1 MHNSYWEEQALMYV
15 TGDLDSQQQQA
26 FEDHLK
32 DCDQCQDD
40 VGEWHAIAGASQSH
54 FQAIPI
60 QRQRSRWL
68 VELPFAAA
76 IVLVIALGLI
86 FVDNQLQPDDP
97 NTGASSS
104 VLQTTETMIPTDVA
118 TMRPSI
124 IPTGA
129 MFVTNMP
136 TLIPREYYLT
146 TVTPTLAPT
155 ETMLATGVPTGTP
168 TLAPTLTATLWETE
182 EVDDTD
188 VAVETP
194 EPYETE
200 EAMETAEAYETEEP
214 IDDSFTDGMF
224 EFPPSAML
232 DVERISFVNQG
243 FNQSG
248 LATLGMGLSYYN
260 SSWSLDPIAA
270 EMQHYVEDP
279 NTSPQELVDFTNTTA
294 EEADAIIRVGGDLDV
309 LHRLI
314 ASGYPVLVETGIDV
328 ETDDWLGHYRL
339 VVGYDEESIIVYDSN
354 YGRPSSPS
362 IVLSNEQFIE
372 EWWQFSNVFIVLYP
386 PHEYDSVVTLL
397 GYLQT
402 ETEAYRQLIMSAQE
416 HSLSNANDLW
426 SLFNLGDA
434 FTVLGE
440 YEIAAGYFRTAY
452 GSLGLPERLTWYRHS
467 PFEAFYQ
474 VEDYEALDE
483 LVSSNLATRNSI
495 EEFHYYQ
502 GLLYLVAQDDKDA
515 AIEEFNLALDLRAS
529 YDAAQDALNQLEANE
544 E

>member
-1 MHNSYWEEQALMYV
+1 MHNTYWEEQALMYI
-15 TGDLDSQQQQA
+15 TGDLDSQKRQA

-32 DCDQCQDD
+32 DCDHCQDD
-40 VGEWHAIAGASQSH
+40 VGEWHAIAGASKSH
-54 FQAIPI
+54 FQTIPI

-86 FVDNQLQPDDP
+86 LVNRQLQPDDP
-97 NTGASSS
+97 QTGASSS
-104 VLQTTETMIPTDVA
+104 ILQSTETMIPTVE
-118 TMRPSI
+118 
-124 IPTGA
+124 PTS
-129 MFVTNMP
+129 
-136 TLIPREYYLT
+136 LPREFYIT
-146 TVTPTLAPT
+146 TV
-155 ETMLATGVPTGTP
+155 TP

-188 VAVETP
+188 VAVETA

-232 DVERISFVNQG
+232 DVERINFVNQG

-248 LATLGMGLSYYN
+248 LAILGMGLSYYN

-279 NTSPQELVDFTNTTA
+279 NISPQELVDFTNTTA

-354 YGRPSSPS
+354 YGRPDSPS
-362 IVLSNEQFIE
+362 VSLSNEQFLE

-386 PHEYDSVVTLL
+386 PNEYDSVVTLL

-402 ETEAYRQLIMSAQE
+402 ESEAYRQLIMSAQE